1 MIPDLRTI
9 ARAAALKAQHRW
21 YRLTTSQEPCEI
33 HEWVADAVALAIL
46 QDLLASIPGDL
57 GRQHILEAY
66 EALSGVEGTRRQ
78 QEDEIDQMTDTST
91 ADHIA
96 DADKMVEN
104 TSRQDHNA
112 GLAAVGTDTTV
123 VQTPREVCGCGHEKS
138 IHGAGGCGGI
148 HLQEDGERECYCDEF
163 WRRGSDGRRIW
174 EPIPGVAGTEPRLFC
189 AFEAG
194 WDAFEK
200 TRAHRK
206 SADRYDAAFK
216 AEWAAYASQVG
227 CADAAAQEHALPL
240 PSASAQEET
249 IKFADASAER
259 QGDEK

>member
-123 VQTPREVCGCGHEKS
+123 VQTPREVCSAPAGDAVNSLSTNEVAADAKRETPIWAPPMWQPIESAPKDGS
-138 IHGAGGCGGI
+138 WIVVGARLNGELW
-148 HLQEDGERECYCDEF
+148 HVSSARYDGEYRKP
-163 WRRGSDGRRIW
+163 W
-174 EPIPGVAGTEPRLFC
+174 LN
-189 AFEAG
+189 
-194 WDAFEK
+194 WDF
-200 TRAHRK
+200 
-206 SADRYDAAFK
+206 DDPFYDAPTH
-216 AEWAAYASQVG
+216 WM
-227 CADAAAQEHALPL
+227 PL
-240 PSASAQEET
+240 PAPPKAT
-249 IKFADASAER
+249 P
-259 QGDEK
+259 

>member
-1 MIPDLRTI
+1 MSEPRDAIMEAVAKAHLRFCSRI
-9 ARAAALKAQHRW
+9 DGELEHYAAKLAKRAFRAAAD
-21 YRLTTSQEPCEI
+21 E
-33 HEWVADAVALAIL
+33 
-46 QDLLASIPGDL
+46 
-57 GRQHILEAY
+57 LEA
-66 EALSGVEGTRRQ
+66 ALLSSVTGAQKEM
-78 QEDEIDQMTDTST
+78 QE
-91 ADHIA
+91 
-96 DADKMVEN
+96 
-104 TSRQDHNA
+104 QDHGA